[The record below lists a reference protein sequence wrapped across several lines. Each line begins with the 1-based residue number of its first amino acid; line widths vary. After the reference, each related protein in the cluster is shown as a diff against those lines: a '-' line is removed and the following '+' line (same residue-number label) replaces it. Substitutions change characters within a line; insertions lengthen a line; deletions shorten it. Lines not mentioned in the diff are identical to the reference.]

1 MKIIIL
7 GAGQVGGTLAQNLTS
22 EANDITVVD
31 ENQAQLTEL
40 AEHLD
45 LQTICGNG
53 AHPSVLQKAGIEDA
67 ELLIA
72 VTNSDEINIIAC
84 HISHHLFHV
93 SKKIARVR
101 SHQYLNFSKQLFNKQ
116 VFPVDVIISPEQV
129 VTDYIIR
136 LIEHPGALQVLDFA
150 GGLVQLVAI
159 RAYYGGP
166 MVGNAISSLK
176 QHMPTIESRVAA
188 IYRRGRPIMPSGE
201 TVIEADD
208 EVFFIAAPQH
218 IRMVM
223 GELQRLDK
231 PYKNIVIAGG
241 GHIGEGLARQ
251 LEGEHNVKLIERGE
265 QRADQLSRRLSKTLV
280 LQGDS
285 SDQEML
291 KDENIDQLG
300 LFIAVTNNDAANI
313 MSALLAKKMG
323 VSKTMV
329 LINRTEFLDLVDS
342 DKIDIA
348 ISPQQATTSSLLTHI
363 RRGDVTTV
371 YSLRNGA
378 AEAIETIAHG
388 DEHSSK
394 VVGRAIGNVTLPPGT
409 TIGAIV
415 RGEQVLIAHDNI
427 VIQSEDHVILF
438 MVDKSVINQ
447 VENLFQVD
455 ITFL

>member
-1 MKIIIL
+1 
-7 GAGQVGGTLAQNLTS
+7 
-22 EANDITVVD
+22 
-31 ENQAQLTEL
+31 
-40 AEHLD
+40 
-45 LQTICGNG
+45 
-53 AHPSVLQKAGIEDA
+53 
-67 ELLIA
+67 
-72 VTNSDEINIIAC
+72 
-84 HISHHLFHV
+84 
-93 SKKIARVR
+93 
-101 SHQYLNFSKQLFNKQ
+101 
-116 VFPVDVIISPEQV
+116 
-129 VTDYIIR
+129 
-136 LIEHPGALQVLDFA
+136 
-150 GGLVQLVAI
+150 
-159 RAYYGGP
+159 
-166 MVGNAISSLK
+166 
-176 QHMPTIESRVAA
+176 
-188 IYRRGRPIMPSGE
+188 
-201 TVIEADD
+201 
-208 EVFFIAAPQH
+208 
-218 IRMVM
+218 
-223 GELQRLDK
+223 
-231 PYKNIVIAGG
+231 
-241 GHIGEGLARQ
+241 
-251 LEGEHNVKLIERGE
+251 
-265 QRADQLSRRLSKTLV
+265 
-280 LQGDS
+280 
-285 SDQEML
+285 ML